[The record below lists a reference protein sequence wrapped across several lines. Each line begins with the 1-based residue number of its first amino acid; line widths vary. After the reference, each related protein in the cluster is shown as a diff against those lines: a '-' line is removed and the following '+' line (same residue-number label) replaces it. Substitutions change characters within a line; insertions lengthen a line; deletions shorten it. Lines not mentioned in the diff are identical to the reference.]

1 MVQVSHKRV
10 LQLVL
15 LKEGLR
21 GGWVTWKESGVH
33 DQDECE
39 PHRREE
45 AQQQES
51 VAGSAQGDYCH
62 I

>member
-1 MVQVSHKRV
+1 MVQVSHERV

-15 LKEGLR
+15 LKEGLQE
-21 GGWVTWKESGVH
+21 GWVTWKESGVH
-33 DQDECE
+33 EQDEDE

-51 VAGSAQGDYCH
+51 VSGSAKGDYCH

>member
-15 LKEGLR
+15 LKEGLQ

-33 DQDECE
+33 DQDECK
-39 PHRREE
+39 PHRREV

-51 VAGSAQGDYCH
+51 VAGSTQGDYCH